1 MLMCLVHT
9 ASHLGHRCCE
19 YAHFMDEGIKARE
32 VELLASG
39 CTACVGQAAPL
50 GQARAHLPM
59 QAVSIL
65 GWSELALPHTNSWK
79 GWLASPPCEQG
90 LSWAWHRVGTQ

>member
-1 MLMCLVHT
+1 MLMRLVHT
-9 ASHLGHRCCE
+9 ASHLGHRCYE

-32 VELLASG
+32 VEPLASG

-50 GQARAHLPM
+50 GQARAHL
-59 QAVSIL
+59 
-65 GWSELALPHTNSWK
+65 GWSKLALPHTNSWK
-79 GWLASPPCEQG
+79 GWLASPPCKQG